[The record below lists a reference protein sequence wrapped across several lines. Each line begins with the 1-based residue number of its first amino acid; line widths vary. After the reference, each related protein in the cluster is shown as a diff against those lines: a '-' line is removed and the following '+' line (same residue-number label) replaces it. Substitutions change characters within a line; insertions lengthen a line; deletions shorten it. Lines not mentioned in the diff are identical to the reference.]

1 MRVDV
6 AANVEAAR
14 RAWDAFNRRDYE
26 TQLQLIHPEIEWRP
40 AQGPGGPEGT
50 VYRGRDAYARWIYED
65 MLTVWE
71 FFRGEDLEFRGL
83 EDGRVL
89 ILGNIRG
96 KGRASGVDVS
106 VPFGQIAEV
115 RDGMA
120 YRLTGYLDRESALAA
135 AGLTE

>member
-1 MRVDV
+1 MVTT
-6 AANVEAAR
+6 NVELAR
-14 RAWDAFNRRDYE
+14 LTWDAFNRGDYD

-50 VYRGRDAYARWIYED
+50 IYRGREEYARWIFDEVIP
-65 MLTVWE
+65 VWE
-71 FFRGEDLEFRGL
+71 SFRGEDLDIREL

-89 ILGNIRG
+89 ILGHLRG
-96 KGRASGVDVS
+96 KGRASGVEVS

-120 YRLTGYLDRESALAA
+120 YRLTGYLDQESALEA
-135 AGLTE
+135 AGLGG